1 MLGRHGNNL
10 YWMARYLERSE
21 NKARRIQATL
31 HHYLSHKDEDQDEWG
46 SIVLAS
52 GFSDIFNLSYENK
65 SMINVV
71 NFLLRDRQNLNSIA
85 VLMNNA
91 RQNGRSVRTYLTQ
104 EVWQSLNECWMNCE
118 YSLKR
123 QVSIQNLPIILEDIV
138 KGSSLFRGSL
148 YGTMLHND
156 IFNFLRLGT
165 FIERADNTARAINEK
180 YHLLLETASTMG
192 GQEDKAQWE
201 ILLRSLSAWR
211 SFNWLKTGRLK
222 PNEISDFLIFDKRMP
237 RSISFCYREL
247 NENLND
253 LAITYDKSY
262 DSSKLSNKLLSDLNA
277 SSVANVHTV
286 DLRNFIS
293 NLIIQI
299 NNLNQKISND
309 FNF

>member
-1 MLGRHGNNL
+1 
-10 YWMARYLERSE
+10 
-21 NKARRIQATL
+21 
-31 HHYLSHKDEDQDEWG
+31 
-46 SIVLAS
+46 
-52 GFSDIFNLSYENK
+52 
-65 SMINVV
+65 
-71 NFLLRDRQNLNSIA
+71 
-85 VLMNNA
+85 MNNA

-192 GQEDKAQWE
+192 GQEDKVNGKFYCVPLGLAVIQ
-201 ILLRSLSAWR
+201 LV
-211 SFNWLKTGRLK
+211 KTGRLK

-237 RSISFCYREL
+237 RSIFFCVKEL
-247 NENLND
+247 KENLDD
-253 LAITYDKSY
+253 LAVTYSKPY
-262 DSSKLSNKLLSDLNA
+262 DSSKLSNKLFSDLNV
-277 SSVANVHTV
+277 SSVANENKI

-299 NNLNQKISND
+299 NTLNQKISND